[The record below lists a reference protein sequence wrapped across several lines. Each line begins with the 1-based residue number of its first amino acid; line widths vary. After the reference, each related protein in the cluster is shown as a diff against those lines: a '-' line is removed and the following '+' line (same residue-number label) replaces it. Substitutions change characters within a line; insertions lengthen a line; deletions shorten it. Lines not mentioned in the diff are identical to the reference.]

1 MSDTFAGLLQLGVL
15 ILALA
20 VCYRPLGGYMVRVY
34 SDSRHLRV
42 ERGLYRI
49 MGVDPDADQRWPV
62 YARSVLGFS
71 VVGVLLLYLLQ
82 RVQDHLPLS
91 LGFPAVAPDQAF
103 NTAASFVTNTNWQS
117 YSGEATMGHL
127 TQMAGLAVQNFAS
140 AAVGMAV
147 AAALIRG
154 FARAHTDRLGN
165 FWVDLVRGS
174 VRILLPMA
182 VVAAV
187 ALIAMGVVQNLSA
200 GHDVTTLTGGHQMIT
215 GGPVASQEAIKEIGT
230 NGGGFYNA
238 NSAHPFENPTPLSNL
253 FEIFLLLLVPVCL
266 TRTFGLM
273 LGDKRQGWS
282 LLAAMTTLWTIVLA
296 GVWTLEVTHP
306 GTASRLAG
314 AAMEGKETRFGVPA
328 SALFA
333 TSTTGT
339 STGAVDSFHSSFSPI
354 GGGLLILNMGLGEI
368 APGGVGS
375 GLYGILMLAVIAV
388 FVAGLMVGRTP
399 EYLRKK
405 ITAREIKLV
414 SLYVLI
420 MPVLVLAGSA
430 VAAVLPSARASILNA
445 GPHGLSEMLYAFTS
459 AGNNNGSAFAGLS
472 ANTPFYNIGL
482 GVTMLVVRFVPMLLV
497 LALAGSLARQK
508 PVPETAGTL
517 ATHQP
522 LFVGLLVGV
531 AVIVAALTFFPVI
544 ALGPLAEGLG

>member
-1 MSDTFAGLLQLGVL
+1 MA
-15 ILALA
+15 I
-20 VCYRPLGGYMVRVY
+20 
-34 SDSRHLRV
+34 
-42 ERGLYRI
+42 
-49 MGVDPDADQRWPV
+49 
-62 YARSVLGFS
+62 
-71 VVGVLLLYLLQ
+71 
-82 RVQDHLPLS
+82 
-91 LGFPAVAPDQAF
+91 AVAL
-103 NTAASFVTNTNWQS
+103 V
-117 YSGEATMGHL
+117 
-127 TQMAGLAVQNFAS
+127 
-140 AAVGMAV
+140 
-147 AAALIRG
+147 RG
-154 FARAHTDRLGN
+154 FARSRTDRLGN

-182 VVAAV
+182 IVAAV
-187 ALIAMGVVQNLSA
+187 GLIAMGAVQNLSA
-200 GHDVTTLTGGHQMIT
+200 GHDVTTLTGGTQTIT

-273 LGDKRQGWS
+273 VGDKRQGWA
-282 LLAAMTTLWTIVLA
+282 LLGAMTTLWAVVLA
-296 GVWTLEVTHP
+296 SVWTLEVTRP
-306 GTASRLAG
+306 GTASQLAG
-314 AAMEGKETRFGVPA
+314 AALEGKETRFGVPA

-339 STGAVDSFHSSFSPI
+339 STGAVDAFHSSFSPI

-405 ITAREIKLV
+405 ITSREIKLV
-414 SLYVLI
+414 SLYVLV
-420 MPVLVLAGSA
+420 MPVIVLAGTA
-430 VAAVLPSARASILNA
+430 VAAVLPSARASILNP

-482 GVTMLVVRFVPMLLV
+482 GVTMLAVRFVPMLLV
-497 LALAGSLARQK
+497 LALGGSLARQK

-517 ATHQP
+517 ATHRP

-544 ALGPLAEGLG
+544 ALGPLAEGMG